1 MKSGGYE
8 KYVSVTYED
17 YPSKKTKINSENLNK
32 TDERVKQHDQRICGI
47 ESVLADREEVTLLSS
62 AWVKSKTYE
71 GYYEQEVTL
80 VKEHTINAETRIHPE
95 EVIPT
100 EEEQKYFEKL
110 EEMLIS
116 DEADKVIYLS
126 KEMPDKDIPVYVIG

>member
-8 KYVSVTYED
+8 KYVPVTYED
-17 YPSKKTKINSENLNK
+17 YPSKKTRINSENLNK

-62 AWVKSKTYE
+62 AWVKSETYE

-80 VKEHTINAETRIHPE
+80 VKEHTINAETRIHP
-95 EVIPT
+95 VGVVPT
-100 EEEQKYFEKL
+100 ADENSDFELL
-110 EEMLIS
+110 EEMLLS
-116 DEADKVIYLS
+116 DELEKVTYLS
-126 KEMPDKDIPVYVIG
+126 KTVPNRDIMVYVVG